1 MDFINEL
8 NVLDCPVCGG
18 AGALCEE
25 GGWAFSVQCMD
36 CGTQTAPAE
45 YTSPEGRRAAAEAAV
60 NCWNLG
66 KVVYTGPG
74 D

>member
-1 MDFINEL
+1 MDFINEF

-45 YTSPEGRRAAAEAAV
+45 YTCPEGRRAAAEAAV

-66 KVVYTGPG
+66 KIVYTGPG

>member
-1 MDFINEL
+1 MEFATEF

-36 CGTQTAPAE
+36 CGCQTAPAE
-45 YTSPEGRRAAAEAAV
+45 YTCAEGRREAAKAAV
-60 NCWNLG
+60 DCWNLG
-66 KVVYTGPG
+66 KIVYTGPG

>member
-1 MDFINEL
+1 MEFLDEL
-8 NVLDCPVCGG
+8 NVLDCPLCGG

-25 GGWAFSVQCMD
+25 GGWAFSVQCCD
-36 CGTQTAPAE
+36 CGCQTAPAG
-45 YTSPEGRRAAAEAAV
+45 YDTPDQRKAAAEAAV
-60 NCWNLG
+60 QCWNLG